1 MIHIGFSTLHEMAS
15 SGQSGWCRV
24 QLEIG
29 EYTHLKTVEIPIQI
43 DNSDTSDF
51 GDDSD
56 DNAST
61 IQL

>member
-1 MIHIGFSTLHEMAS
+1 MAS

-56 DNAST
+56 DSAST